1 MKDEFDMSQ
10 FKDEFIKEVSDTLE
24 AMEKELLE
32 LEKHPE
38 DMELLNSIFRDAHTI
53 KGSAAFLNF
62 KYMKELTHKMEN
74 ILDELRTGKI
84 KANTEIIDILFKSSD
99 CLKQMVNNIIEGKSD
114 KLDIAG
120 IISEIVNISNK
131 KIEKISEKINEI
143 EKTAVEVRNETKQE
157 AKQEKFKEELKVET
171 TEPVEIETELK
182 KDEIQIK
189 GINSIRVDTKR
200 IDAIMNMV
208 SELVTGRNRLCR

>member
-62 KYMKELTHKMEN
+62 KY
-74 ILDELRTGKI
+74 KI
-84 KANTEIIDILFKSSD
+84 PITIFY
-99 CLKQMVNNIIEGKSD
+99 
-114 KLDIAG
+114 
-120 IISEIVNISNK
+120 
-131 KIEKISEKINEI
+131 
-143 EKTAVEVRNETKQE
+143 
-157 AKQEKFKEELKVET
+157 
-171 TEPVEIETELK
+171 
-182 KDEIQIK
+182 
-189 GINSIRVDTKR
+189 
-200 IDAIMNMV
+200 
-208 SELVTGRNRLCR
+208 